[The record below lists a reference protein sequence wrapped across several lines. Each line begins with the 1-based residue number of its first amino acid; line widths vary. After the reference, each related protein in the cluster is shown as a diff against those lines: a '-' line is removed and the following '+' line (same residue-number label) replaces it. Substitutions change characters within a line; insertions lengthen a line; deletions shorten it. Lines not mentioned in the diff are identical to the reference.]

1 MKKKNADAGEPM
13 NAPRIT
19 ALRELAQE
27 AELERRDF
35 LYEATEQL
43 RRFID
48 SNRERL
54 REIGPLKLVDDDQ
67 DYLLFHP
74 VDETWTTRLTYQD
87 PADNEWYDE
96 EQVIDSYAE
105 IAELYNP
112 ADIFGWF
119 LEAARDPVN
128 HLIPAD
134 ELAGE
139 EEVVA
144 AEETEED
151 WQAGLPP
158 TQQETIAAQR
168 LWQLADAF
176 RGQIGD
182 QQKQALREF
191 AANAE
196 DVLARTGDLQL
207 LDETDDL
214 LLLRSDGRF
223 ETSLDLSDLPAGS
236 ALNVEAHRAG
246 LTVTEAR
253 VIAEF
258 YDPADVLQWVTDALS
273 ERYPHV
279 DFSAVYE

>member
-1 MKKKNADAGEPM
+1 MS
-13 NAPRIT
+13 APRIS

-54 REIGPLKLVDDDQ
+54 REIGPVKLVDDDQ

-139 EEVVA
+139 EEVA
-144 AEETEED
+144 AAAATEETEED